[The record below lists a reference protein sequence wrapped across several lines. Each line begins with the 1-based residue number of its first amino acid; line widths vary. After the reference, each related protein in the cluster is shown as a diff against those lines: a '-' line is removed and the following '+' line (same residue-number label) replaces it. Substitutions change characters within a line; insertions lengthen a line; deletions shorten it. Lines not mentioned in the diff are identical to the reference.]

1 VFVMHD
7 IFGTVTTCSCLLR
20 LQVDNFYTTT
30 SVSWKPDGSKLAVGS
45 LTGAV
50 DVYDACLKRYK

>member
-1 VFVMHD
+1 M
-7 IFGTVTTCSCLLR
+7 CSCLLH
-20 LQVDNFYTTT
+20 LQIDNFYTTT